1 MLEKDLL
8 QSWKAALVASDGT
21 IDLRLL
27 GKTDLPRI
35 MALQGTVV
43 QRLSRRDLLQPL
55 SLEFMET
62 HIGAKGFIVGAF
74 ALGELIAFCSG
85 YFPDVDDREW
95 NLGHDLGLEDASD
108 LSTVANLQIICIH
121 PNYRGYG
128 LGVRL
133 SATVI
138 GVIRRLNRYRHL
150 CATISPYNYWSLNVA
165 LSCGLAVRT
174 IKMKYGGK
182 LRLIA
187 YLHLLQPAV
196 VSGAQD
202 LVGVRLTDIARLE
215 ALLNQGYI
223 GIRVR
228 AIPGYV
234 PDTPLDY
241 AQAFELL
248 FAKARP
254 CFPE

>member
-8 QSWKAALVASDGT
+8 QSWGAALATSDST
-21 IDLRLL
+21 FDLRLL
-27 GKTDLPRI
+27 GKADLPRI

-43 QRLSRRDLLQPL
+43 QHLSRQDLLQPL
-55 SLEFMET
+55 SREFMET
-62 HIGAKGFIVGAF
+62 HLGAKGFIVGTF

-95 NLGHDLGLEDASD
+95 NLGHDLGLEDAGD

-121 PNYRGYG
+121 PDYRGYG

-138 GVIRRLNRYRHL
+138 DIIRRFNRYRHL

-165 LSCGLAVRT
+165 LSCGLAVRR
-174 IKMKYGGK
+174 IKKKYGGK
-182 LRLIA
+182 LRCIA
-187 YLHLLQPAV
+187 YLNLSQPAIWPE
-196 VSGAQD
+196 AQK
-202 LVGVRLTDIARLE
+202 LIGVRLTEIARLE

-223 GIRVR
+223 GIRVQ
-228 AIPGYV
+228 AIPKQL
-234 PDTPLDY
+234 PAKPLDY
-241 AQAFELL
+241 AEGYELL
-248 FAKARP
+248 FAKACLP
-254 CFPE
+254 

>member
-1 MLEKDLL
+1 MLEMDLL
-8 QSWKAALVASDGT
+8 QSWNAVLVSSDDT
-21 IDLRLL
+21 FDLRLL
-27 GKTDLPRI
+27 ERADLPRI
-35 MALQGTVV
+35 MDLQGTVV

-55 SLEFMET
+55 SPEFMAT
-62 HIGAKGFIVGAF
+62 HIGAKGFVVGAF
-74 ALGELIAFCSG
+74 ALGELVAFCSG

-95 NLGHDLGLEDASD
+95 NLGHDLGLEDAGD
-108 LSTVANLQIICIH
+108 LRTVANLQIICIH

-165 LSCGLAVRT
+165 LSCGLVVRNL
-174 IKMKYGGK
+174 KMKYGGK
-182 LRLIA
+182 LRCIA
-187 YLHLLQPAV
+187 YQNLLRPA
-196 VSGAQD
+196 AAMDEQD

-223 GIRVR
+223 GVRVQ
-228 AIPGYV
+228 AIPGRL
-234 PDTPLDY
+234 PAKPLDHAECY
-241 AQAFELL
+241 ELL
-248 FAKARP
+248 LAKACP
-254 CFPE
+254 C